1 MYRDMW
7 HSLLCVVWRRF
18 WTFQFSRRP
27 SVYAF
32 YSEQPD
38 FSGHKYGPFGPE
50 VSSLSSAWEPVSLG
64 HLAHWPDFRICTK
77 SLGVLVCV
85 RRIQSQGTTR
95 VKTFTRVS
103 NMPVSLTGTSFQIDL
118 VRKHI
123 LNLVFIGG
131 RSWWINC
138 FLFFFFFLQV
148 SIFIHSKGVKSCLQ
162 HFRELHHEVIV
173 FCSVLHGQL
182 VWQGR
187 PTLVPK
193 EWLVVIM
200 GKSQGADRAAS
211 AFTG

>member
-7 HSLLCVVWRRF
+7 HSLLCVVWGRF

-103 NMPVSLTGTSFQIDL
+103 NTPVSLTGTSFQIDL

-131 RSWWINC
+131 RSCLPVGVHIFQPLGAHRFQSCRHQSEDEGLQRAGLCCHQDRSGKESRDETYNTRPCNWI
-138 FLFFFFFLQV
+138 
-148 SIFIHSKGVKSCLQ
+148 
-162 HFRELHHEVIV
+162 
-173 FCSVLHGQL
+173 QL
-182 VWQGR
+182 
-187 PTLVPK
+187 P
-193 EWLVVIM
+193 
-200 GKSQGADRAAS
+200 
-211 AFTG
+211 